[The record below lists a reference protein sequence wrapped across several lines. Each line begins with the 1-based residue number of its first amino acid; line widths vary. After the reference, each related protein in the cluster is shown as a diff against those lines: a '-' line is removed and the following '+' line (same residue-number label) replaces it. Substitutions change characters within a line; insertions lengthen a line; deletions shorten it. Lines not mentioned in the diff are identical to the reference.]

1 METMEIS
8 FNGNQRVAS
17 TYKGFTVRTDQ
28 PPAEGGDG
36 SAPEPFDLFLASIG
50 TCAGIYV
57 LSFCRE
63 RGLDTAGLKLFL
75 EFDRNQKTWM
85 VEKIRLQIVLPP
97 GIPEKYHRAVARAAG
112 LCTVKKHLTAPPA
125 FDIVTVNGAGE

>member
-8 FNGNQRVAS
+8 FNGNKRVDS
-17 TYKGFTVRTDQ
+17 TYKGFTVLTDQ
-28 PPAEGGDG
+28 PVAEGGDG

-57 LSFCRE
+57 LSFCQE
-63 RGLDTAGLKLFL
+63 RGLDTTGLKLLL

-85 VEKIRLQIVLPP
+85 IEKVRMRVALPP

-112 LCTVKKHLTAPPA
+112 LCTVKKHLVSPPA
-125 FDIVTVNGAGE
+125 FDIVTTGDGGE